1 MSKEQRFDIHQHI
14 TNQIVG
20 HPDRPNPENTF
31 TNHPRPRTSYSSQ
44 KSLFCQPP
52 YASAKSLPRPC
63 SAPVLLFKN
72 STA

>member
-31 TNHPRPRTSYSSQ
+31 TNHPRPRTSQLSEVSLLPTAVCICKIFAETVSS
-44 KSLFCQPP
+44 
-52 YASAKSLPRPC
+52 ARP
-63 SAPVLLFKN
+63 AV
-72 STA
+72 